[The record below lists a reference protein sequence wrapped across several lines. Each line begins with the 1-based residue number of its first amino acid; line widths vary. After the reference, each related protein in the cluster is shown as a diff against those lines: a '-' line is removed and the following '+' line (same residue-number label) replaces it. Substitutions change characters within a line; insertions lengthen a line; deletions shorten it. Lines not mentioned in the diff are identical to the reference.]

1 MVWGMQ
7 KLKIRENLIWL
18 SQKFFDEDLEPVKA
32 MTTLEIQM
40 LGGKLYP
47 KVWRMRKAD
56 EEDKYTELN
65 YQCAPSPPPAQSSQK
80 SFWKNMDT
88 HWGGRFKT
96 TGTGSRVTYDTIF
109 APVGTGIMTAT
120 PISD

>member
-1 MVWGMQ
+1 MVYGMQ

-47 KVWRMRKAD
+47 KV
-56 EEDKYTELN
+56 
-65 YQCAPSPPPAQSSQK
+65 
-80 SFWKNMDT
+80 
-88 HWGGRFKT
+88 
-96 TGTGSRVTYDTIF
+96 
-109 APVGTGIMTAT
+109 
-120 PISD
+120 